1 MAKRKIKFALSCTSA
16 ILLIAVQI
24 TFGTLCFYFGE
35 SRIAPIERCC
45 WSTVDTRERESIGGF
60 GTEAIHE
67 CGFDRLEV
75 PDLGIGGK
83 SSVIIVA
90 LRRRKT
96 LCQTNVR
103 ECALHPPPHFKV
115 NRVQYMAGPAT
126 FLCVFLFGQRRKK
139 PPVWLQKCVSIGRIF
154 STEFYECLDD
164 SEGGNLLD

>member
-115 NRVQYMAGPAT
+115 NRQSRSINGWPSDLS
-126 FLCVFLFGQRRKK
+126 LCVPIRTKAEKTASLASK
-139 PPVWLQKCVSIGRIF
+139 VCVDRPDFFHGI
-154 STEFYECLDD
+154 L
-164 SEGGNLLD
+164 